1 MQTDILKNIKNYTK
15 DTDPGPFSKNNGFLY
30 NLELDGTFYKGFTVE
45 EINCNKA
52 GIAHG
57 GTLIAFADGI
67 MGYTAWKKDSFPCL
81 AAKLNANYVGPAPK
95 GSWVYGFAEITR
107 ETKSILFMKC
117 NLFID
122 DKIIF
127 TSDGIFKILR
137 NHGKKDPS

>member
-30 NLELDGTFYKGFTVE
+30 NLELDGIFYKGFTVE

-81 AAKLNANYVGPAPK
+81 TAKLNANYVG
-95 GSWVYGFAEITR
+95 
-107 ETKSILFMKC
+107 L
-117 NLFID
+117 LQ
-122 DKIIF
+122 
-127 TSDGIFKILR
+127 
-137 NHGKKDPS
+137 KDPGYMVLQKLLERQNQFYL

>member
-81 AAKLNANYVGPAPK
+81 TANDLILK
-95 GSWVYGFAEITR
+95 EI
-107 ETKSILFMKC
+107 SFDFS
-117 NLFID
+117 N
-122 DKIIF
+122 IF
-127 TSDGIFKILR
+127 LSLDLDISFFCFSKFSL
-137 NHGKKDPS
+137 S

>member
-1 MQTDILKNIKNYTK
+1 
-15 DTDPGPFSKNNGFLY
+15 
-30 NLELDGTFYKGFTVE
+30 
-45 EINCNKA
+45 
-52 GIAHG
+52 
-57 GTLIAFADGI
+57 
-67 MGYTAWKKDSFPCL
+67 
-81 AAKLNANYVGPAPK
+81 VGPAPK